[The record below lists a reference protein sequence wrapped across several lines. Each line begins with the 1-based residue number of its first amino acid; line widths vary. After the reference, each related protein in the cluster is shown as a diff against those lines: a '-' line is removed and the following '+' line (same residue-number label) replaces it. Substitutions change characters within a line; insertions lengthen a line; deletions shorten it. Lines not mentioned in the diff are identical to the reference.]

1 MDDAGKT
8 RVEPFV
14 AGLSIVNLLF
24 SLVMNVFSFTIFY
37 VLIGAGYSIYIA
49 ATGITIGQII
59 VVLQSVPLGRLIDK
73 GYSYILMVIGSL
85 AYGIF
90 IFLIWF
96 VGQSAPAIAIIA
108 IPIVIA
114 MALAT
119 QNTFRTSMN
128 SFVAKAVKISLIGS
142 HYSRILTMEAVGSS
156 IAMFF
161 LILIKSLTSLSFS
174 YLIFGVALILLSGSV
189 LLLLYSENR
198 SVLKMEMAS
207 KKRPTFREG
216 LSLLRS
222 KSGFVVPLYLTKICM
237 AIGLYGFSYYFIISG
252 QDIGIAPVYSLLVL
266 GITLAASTAFG
277 RVAEKVIDHYKSQ
290 GRIFVVFLSL
300 MDVVSYGILFLSFIY
315 HSPPLY
321 FISVLA
327 MIPAP
332 MPVAGSLSYEVRII
346 GAENRGLFGSIQR
359 TLVGIVL
366 IFIGIPLAYLYTVSL
381 IYPWMVIEIAAVAG
395 LIATF
400 MLPSQKRIEEMNPIK
415 EAA

>member
-359 TLVGIVL
+359 TLVGIVF